1 MNTFLGIAVDA
12 TASIDS
18 DCDMT
23 HAVSP
28 NCVEIDF
35 GHSTGSLHL
44 GMTEAAVAKLVNVAT
59 VALDELRE
67 LRVGPAA

>member
-35 GHSTGSLHL
+35 GHSPVPCTS
-44 GMTEAAVAKLVNVAT
+44 A
-59 VALDELRE
+59 
-67 LRVGPAA
+67 